1 MRIVIIGA
9 GEVGF
14 HVAKALSQDDHDITV
29 IDIDSI
35 KCKRASESLD
45 VIVIE
50 GNGASPRNLSEAN
63 VQEADYVL
71 CLTRVDEVNLIA
83 SQQAKELGAKK
94 IIARLRNQQY
104 TARDSIIKP
113 EKFGIDHVI
122 HPEREAVREIVKL
135 VRHSYATQVMEFEG
149 GRMQMIGI
157 RIEESSPI
165 IGKTVREICD
175 DERDFRFG
183 IVTVIRDGES
193 HVPWSDFVFKHTD
206 TAYFIVKKERLNS
219 LMYMLGKEATET
231 KSIVILGGSK
241 IGRSIAQEL
250 EGELNVRLID
260 GKREKAEWLASN
272 LEQTMVLHGD
282 GTDVEL
288 LKAENINDADSFIS
302 VTENEQTNLLS
313 GMLAHHL
320 GVKQTVIH
328 LSTTEYMPIV
338 QEIGLGAVISKN
350 MSTVNSIL
358 KFISSSQTESPV
370 TTFDEIDVDVVEF
383 SPEPGSRV
391 TTAQLKDIKFPE
403 DSIVGVINHHGQL
416 SIARGSSLLTDE
428 DTVLVFAKSNA
439 ISKIRRLFEA
449 Q

>member
-14 HVAKALSQDDHDITV
+14 HVAKALSQEDHDITV
-29 IDIDSI
+29 IDIDSV

-94 IIARLRNQQY
+94 VIARLRNQQY
-104 TARDSIIKP
+104 TTRDSIIKP

-122 HPEREAVREIVKL
+122 HPEREACREIVKL
-135 VRHSYATQVMEFEG
+135 VHHSYATQVMEFEG
-149 GRMQMIGI
+149 GRMQTIGI
-157 RIEESSPI
+157 RLDESSPVM
-165 IGKTVREICD
+165 GKTVREICD
-175 DERDFRFG
+175 EDRDFRFG
-183 IVTVIRDGES
+183 IVTVIRTGES
-193 HVPWSDFVFKHTD
+193 RVPWSDFVFEKD
-206 TAYFIVKKERLNS
+206 DIAYFIVKKEHLYS
-219 LMYMLGKEATET
+219 LMYLLGKEATET
-231 KSIVILGGSK
+231 HSVVILGGSK
-241 IGRSIAQEL
+241 IGRSIAEEL
-250 EGELNVRLID
+250 QSELSVRLIEE
-260 GKREKAEWLASN
+260 KREKAEWLASN
-272 LEQTMVLHGD
+272 LKQTMVLHGD

-288 LKAENINDADSFIS
+288 LKAENINEADSFIS
-302 VTENEQTNLLS
+302 VTESEQTNLLS

-358 KFISSSQTESPV
+358 KFISSSQTETPI
-370 TTFDEIDVDVVEF
+370 TTFDEIDVDVIEF
-383 SPEPGSRV
+383 SPEPGSKV
-391 TTAQLKDIKFPE
+391 TTLPLQDIKFPE

-416 SIARGSSLLTDE
+416 SIARGSSQLTDE
-428 DTVLVFAKSNA
+428 DTVLVFAKSSA
-439 ISKIRRLFEA
+439 VSTLRKLFES
-449 Q
+449 

>member
-14 HVAKALSQDDHDITV
+14 HVAKALSQEDHDITV
-29 IDIDSI
+29 IDIDSV

-94 IIARLRNQQY
+94 VIARLRNQQY
-104 TARDSIIKP
+104 TTRDSIIKP

-122 HPEREAVREIVKL
+122 HPEREACREIVKL
-135 VRHSYATQVMEFEG
+135 VHHSYATQVMEFEG
-149 GRMQMIGI
+149 GRMQTIGI
-157 RIEESSPI
+157 RLDESSPVM
-165 IGKTVREICD
+165 GKTVREICD
-175 DERDFRFG
+175 EDRDFRFG
-183 IVTVIRDGES
+183 IVTVIRAGES
-193 HVPWSDFVFKHTD
+193 RVPWSDFVFEKD
-206 TAYFIVKKERLNS
+206 DIAYFIVKKEHLYS

-231 KSIVILGGSK
+231 HSVVILGGSK
-241 IGRSIAQEL
+241 IGRSIAEEL
-250 EGELNVRLID
+250 QSELSVRLIEE
-260 GKREKAEWLASN
+260 KREKAEWLASN
-272 LEQTMVLHGD
+272 LKQTMVLHGD

-288 LKAENINDADSFIS
+288 LKAENINEADSFIS
-302 VTENEQTNLLS
+302 VTESEQTNLLS

-358 KFISSSQTESPV
+358 KFISSSQTETPI
-370 TTFDEIDVDVVEF
+370 TTFDEIDVDVIEF
-383 SPEPGSRV
+383 SPEPNSKV
-391 TTAQLKDIKFPE
+391 TTLPLQDIKFPE

-416 SIARGSSLLTDE
+416 SIARGSSQLTDE
-428 DTVLVFAKSNA
+428 DTVLVFAKSSA
-439 ISKIRRLFEA
+439 VSTLRKLFES
-449 Q
+449 

>member
-14 HVAKALSQDDHDITV
+14 HVAKALSQEDHDITV
-29 IDIDSI
+29 IDIDSV

-94 IIARLRNQQY
+94 VIARLRNQQY
-104 TARDSIIKP
+104 TTRDSIIKP

-122 HPEREAVREIVKL
+122 HPEREACREIVKL
-135 VRHSYATQVMEFEG
+135 VHHSYATQVMEFEG
-149 GRMQMIGI
+149 GRMQTIGI
-157 RIEESSPI
+157 RLDESSPVM
-165 IGKTVREICD
+165 GKTVREICD
-175 DERDFRFG
+175 EDRDFRFG
-183 IVTVIRDGES
+183 IVTVIRAGES
-193 HVPWSDFVFKHTD
+193 RVPWSDFVFEKD
-206 TAYFIVKKERLNS
+206 DIAYFIVKKEHLYS
-219 LMYMLGKEATET
+219 LIYLLGKEATET
-231 KSIVILGGSK
+231 HSVVILGGSK
-241 IGRSIAQEL
+241 IGRSIAEEL
-250 EGELNVRLID
+250 QSELSVRLIEE
-260 GKREKAEWLASN
+260 KREKAEWLASN
-272 LEQTMVLHGD
+272 LKQTMVLHGD

-288 LKAENINDADSFIS
+288 LKAENINEADSFIS
-302 VTENEQTNLLS
+302 VTESEQTNLLS

-358 KFISSSQTESPV
+358 KFISSSQTETPI
-370 TTFDEIDVDVVEF
+370 TTFDEIDVDVIEF
-383 SPEPGSRV
+383 SPEPGSKV
-391 TTAQLKDIKFPE
+391 TTLPLQDIRFPE

-416 SIARGSSLLTDE
+416 SIARGSSQLTDE
-428 DTVLVFAKSNA
+428 DTVLVFAKSSA
-439 ISKIRRLFEA
+439 VSTLRKLFES
-449 Q
+449 

>member
-14 HVAKALSQDDHDITV
+14 HVAKALSQEDHDITV
-29 IDIDSI
+29 IDIDPA

-83 SQQAKELGAKK
+83 SQQANELGANK

-104 TARDSIIKP
+104 TTQDSIIKP
-113 EKFGIDHVI
+113 EKFGINHVI
-122 HPEREAVREIVKL
+122 HPEKEACREIVKL
-135 VRHSYATQVMEFEG
+135 VHHSYATQVTDFEN

-157 RIEESSPI
+157 RIEKSSPVV
-165 IGKTVREICD
+165 GKTVREICD
-175 DERDFRFG
+175 ADSEFKFG

-193 HVPWSDFVFKHTD
+193 HVPWSDFIFSHSD
-206 TAYFIVKKERLNS
+206 IAYFIVKKQHLS
-219 LMYMLGKEATET
+219 ALMHMLGKEATET
-231 KSIVILGGSK
+231 KSIIILGGSK
-241 IGRSIAQEL
+241 IGRSIAEEL
-250 EGELNVRLID
+250 ENELNVRLID
-260 GKREKAEWLASN
+260 DDREKAEWLASK

-288 LKAENINDADSFIS
+288 LKAENINDADSFIA
-302 VTENEQTNLLS
+302 VTESEKTNLLS

-358 KFISSSQTESPV
+358 KFISSSQTESSV
-370 TTFDEIDVDVVEF
+370 TTFDEIDVDVIEL
-383 SPEPGSRV
+383 SPEPGSKV
-391 TTAQLKDIKFPE
+391 TTSPLKDIKFPE
-403 DSIVGVINHHGQL
+403 DSIVGVINHREKL
-416 SIARGSSLLTDE
+416 SIARGTSQLTEE
-428 DTVLVFAKSNA
+428 DKVLVFAKSNA
-439 ISKIRRLFEA
+439 VSKLKKLFES
-449 Q
+449 

>member
-14 HVAKALSQDDHDITV
+14 HVAKALSQEDHDITV
-29 IDIDSI
+29 IDIDLA

-94 IIARLRNQQY
+94 VIARLRNQQY
-104 TARDSIIKP
+104 TTRDSIIKP
-113 EKFGIDHVI
+113 EKFGIDHII
-122 HPEREAVREIVKL
+122 HPEREACKEIVKL
-135 VRHSYATQVMEFEG
+135 VHHSYATQVMEFEG
-149 GRMQMIGI
+149 GRMQTIGI
-157 RIEESSPI
+157 RLDKSSPVM
-165 IGKTVREICD
+165 GKTVREICD
-175 DERDFRFG
+175 EDRDFRFG

-193 HVPWSDFVFKHTD
+193 HVPWSDFIFKKD
-206 TAYFIVKKERLNS
+206 DIAYFIVKKERLAS
-219 LMYMLGKEATET
+219 LMYMLGKETTET
-231 KSIVILGGSK
+231 KSVVILGGSK
-241 IGRSIAQEL
+241 IGRGIAEEL
-250 EGELNVRLID
+250 QAELSVRLIEQR
-260 GKREKAEWLASN
+260 REKAEWLASN
-272 LEQTMVLHGD
+272 LKQTMVLHGD

-288 LKAENINDADSFIS
+288 LKAENINEADSFIS
-302 VTENEQTNLLS
+302 VAENEQTNLLS

-358 KFISSSQTESPV
+358 KFISSSQTETPI
-370 TTFDEIDVDVVEF
+370 TTFDEIDVDVIEF

-391 TTAQLKDIKFPE
+391 TTLPLQDIKFPD

-416 SIARGSSLLTDE
+416 SIARGSSQLTDE
-428 DTVLVFAKSNA
+428 DTVLVFAKSSA
-439 ISKIRRLFEA
+439 VSTLRKLFES
-449 Q
+449 

>member
-14 HVAKALSQDDHDITV
+14 HVAKALSQEDHDITV
-29 IDIDSI
+29 IDIDLA

-94 IIARLRNQQY
+94 VIARLRNQQY
-104 TARDSIIKP
+104 TTRDSIIKP
-113 EKFGIDHVI
+113 EKFGIDHII
-122 HPEREAVREIVKL
+122 HPEREACKEIVKL
-135 VRHSYATQVMEFEG
+135 VHHSYATQVMEFEG
-149 GRMQMIGI
+149 GRMQTIGI
-157 RIEESSPI
+157 RLDKSSPVM
-165 IGKTVREICD
+165 GKTVREICD
-175 DERDFRFG
+175 EDRDFRFG

-193 HVPWSDFVFKHTD
+193 HVPWSDFIFKKD
-206 TAYFIVKKERLNS
+206 DIAYFIVKKERLAS
-219 LMYMLGKEATET
+219 LMYMLGKETTET
-231 KSIVILGGSK
+231 KSVVILGGSK
-241 IGRSIAQEL
+241 IGRGIAEEL
-250 EGELNVRLID
+250 QAELSVRLIEQR
-260 GKREKAEWLASN
+260 REKAEWLASN
-272 LEQTMVLHGD
+272 LKQTMVLHGD

-288 LKAENINDADSFIS
+288 LKAENINEADSFIS
-302 VTENEQTNLLS
+302 VAENEQTNLLS

-358 KFISSSQTESPV
+358 KFISSSQTETPI
-370 TTFDEIDVDVVEF
+370 TTFDEIDVNVIEF

-391 TTAQLKDIKFPE
+391 TTLPLQDIKFPD

-416 SIARGSSLLTDE
+416 SIARGSSQLTDE
-428 DTVLVFAKSNA
+428 DTVLVFAKSSA
-439 ISKIRRLFEA
+439 VSTLRKLFES
-449 Q
+449 

>member
-14 HVAKALSQDDHDITV
+14 HVAKALSQEDHDITV
-29 IDIDSI
+29 VDIDPA

-83 SQQAKELGAKK
+83 SQQANELGANK

-104 TARDSIIKP
+104 TTQDSIIKP
-113 EKFGIDHVI
+113 EKFGINHVI
-122 HPEREAVREIVKL
+122 HPEKEACREIVKL
-135 VRHSYATQVMEFEG
+135 VHHSYATQVTDFER

-157 RIEESSPI
+157 RIEKSSPVV
-165 IGKTVREICD
+165 GKTVREICD
-175 DERDFRFG
+175 VDSEFKFG

-193 HVPWSDFVFKHTD
+193 HVPWSDFIFSHSD
-206 TAYFIVKKERLNS
+206 TAYFIVKKQHLS
-219 LMYMLGKEATET
+219 ALMHMLGKEATET
-231 KSIVILGGSK
+231 KSIIILGGSK
-241 IGRSIAQEL
+241 IGRSIAEEL
-250 EGELNVRLID
+250 ENELNVRLID
-260 GKREKAEWLASN
+260 DDRDKAEWLASK

-288 LKAENINDADSFIS
+288 LKAENINDTDSFIA
-302 VTENEQTNLLS
+302 VTESEKTNLLS

-338 QEIGLGAVISKN
+338 QEIGLGAVLSKN

-358 KFISSSQTESPV
+358 KFISSSQTESSV
-370 TTFDEIDVDVVEF
+370 TTFDEIDVDVIEL
-383 SPEPGSRV
+383 SPEPGSKV
-391 TTAQLKDIKFPE
+391 TTAPLKDIKFPE
-403 DSIVGVINHHGQL
+403 DSIVGVINSHDKL
-416 SIARGSSLLTDE
+416 SIARGASQLTGE
-428 DTVLVFAKSNA
+428 DKVLVFAKSNA
-439 ISKIRRLFEA
+439 VSKLKTLFES
-449 Q
+449 

>member
-14 HVAKALSQDDHDITV
+14 HVAKALSQEDHDITV
-29 IDIDSI
+29 VDIDPA

-83 SQQAKELGAKK
+83 SQQANELGANK

-104 TARDSIIKP
+104 TTQDSIIKP
-113 EKFGIDHVI
+113 EKFGINHVI
-122 HPEREAVREIVKL
+122 HPEKEACREIVKL
-135 VRHSYATQVMEFEG
+135 VHHSYATQVTDFES

-157 RIEESSPI
+157 RIEKSSPVV
-165 IGKTVREICD
+165 GKTVREICD
-175 DERDFRFG
+175 VDSEFKFG

-193 HVPWSDFVFKHTD
+193 HVPWSDFIFSHSD
-206 TAYFIVKKERLNS
+206 TAYFIVKKQHLS
-219 LMYMLGKEATET
+219 ALMHMLGKEATET
-231 KSIVILGGSK
+231 KSIIILGGSK
-241 IGRSIAQEL
+241 IGRSIAEEL
-250 EGELNVRLID
+250 ENELNVRLID
-260 GKREKAEWLASN
+260 DDREKAEWLASK

-288 LKAENINDADSFIS
+288 LKAENINDADSFIA
-302 VTENEQTNLLS
+302 VTESEKTNLLS

-370 TTFDEIDVDVVEF
+370 TTFDEIDVDVIEL
-383 SPEPGSRV
+383 SPEPGSKV
-391 TTAQLKDIKFPE
+391 TTAPLKDIKFPE
-403 DSIVGVINHHGQL
+403 DSIVGVINSHDKL
-416 SIARGSSLLTDE
+416 SIARGASQLTAE

-439 ISKIRRLFEA
+439 VSKLKTLFES
-449 Q
+449 

>member
-14 HVAKALSQDDHDITV
+14 HVAKALSQEDHDITV
-29 IDIDSI
+29 IDIDSV

-94 IIARLRNQQY
+94 VIARLRNQQY
-104 TARDSIIKP
+104 TTRDSIIKP

-122 HPEREAVREIVKL
+122 HPEREACREIVKL
-135 VRHSYATQVMEFEG
+135 VHHSYATQVMEFEG
-149 GRMQMIGI
+149 GRMQTIGI
-157 RIEESSPI
+157 RLDDSSPVM
-165 IGKTVREICD
+165 GKTVREICD
-175 DERDFRFG
+175 EDRDFRFG
-183 IVTVIRDGES
+183 IVTVIRAGES
-193 HVPWSDFVFKHTD
+193 RVPWSDFVFEKD
-206 TAYFIVKKERLNS
+206 DIAYFIVKKDHLYS

-231 KSIVILGGSK
+231 HSVVILGGSK
-241 IGRSIAQEL
+241 IGRSIAEEL
-250 EGELNVRLID
+250 QSELSVRLIEE
-260 GKREKAEWLASN
+260 KREKAEWLASN
-272 LEQTMVLHGD
+272 LKQTMVLHGD

-288 LKAENINDADSFIS
+288 LKAENINEADSFIS
-302 VTENEQTNLLS
+302 VTESEQTNLLS
-313 GMLAHHL
+313 GMLANHL

-358 KFISSSQTESPV
+358 KFISSSQTETPI
-370 TTFDEIDVDVVEF
+370 TTFDEIDVDVIEF
-383 SPEPGSRV
+383 SPEPGSKV
-391 TTAQLKDIKFPE
+391 TTLPLQDIKFPE

-416 SIARGSSLLTDE
+416 SIARGSSQLTDE
-428 DTVLVFAKSNA
+428 DTVLVFAKSSA
-439 ISKIRRLFEA
+439 VSTLRKLFES
-449 Q
+449 

>member
-14 HVAKALSQDDHDITV
+14 HVAKALSQEDHDIIV
-29 IDIDSI
+29 IDIDSV

-94 IIARLRNQQY
+94 VIARLRNQQY
-104 TARDSIIKP
+104 TTRDSIIKP

-122 HPEREAVREIVKL
+122 HPEREACREIVKL
-135 VRHSYATQVMEFEG
+135 VHHSYATQVMEFEG
-149 GRMQMIGI
+149 GRMQTIGI
-157 RIEESSPI
+157 RLDESSPVM
-165 IGKTVREICD
+165 GKTVREICD
-175 DERDFRFG
+175 EDRDFRFG
-183 IVTVIRDGES
+183 IVTVIRAGES
-193 HVPWSDFVFKHTD
+193 RVPWSDFVFEKD
-206 TAYFIVKKERLNS
+206 DIAYFIVKKEHLYS

-231 KSIVILGGSK
+231 HSVVILGGSK
-241 IGRSIAQEL
+241 IGRSIAEEL
-250 EGELNVRLID
+250 QSELSVRLIEE
-260 GKREKAEWLASN
+260 KREKAEWLASN
-272 LEQTMVLHGD
+272 LKQTMVLHGD

-288 LKAENINDADSFIS
+288 LKAENINEADSFIS
-302 VTENEQTNLLS
+302 VTESEQTNLLS

-358 KFISSSQTESPV
+358 KFISSSQTETPI
-370 TTFDEIDVDVVEF
+370 TTFDEIDVDVIEF
-383 SPEPGSRV
+383 SPEPGSKV
-391 TTAQLKDIKFPE
+391 TTLPLQDIKFPE

-416 SIARGSSLLTDE
+416 SIARGSSQLTDE
-428 DTVLVFAKSNA
+428 DTVLVFAKSSA
-439 ISKIRRLFEA
+439 VSTLRKLFES
-449 Q
+449 

>member
-14 HVAKALSQDDHDITV
+14 HVAKALSQEDHDITV
-29 IDIDSI
+29 IDIDSV

-94 IIARLRNQQY
+94 VIARLRNQQY
-104 TARDSIIKP
+104 TTRDSIIKP

-122 HPEREAVREIVKL
+122 HPEREACREIVKL
-135 VRHSYATQVMEFEG
+135 VHHSYATQVMEFEG
-149 GRMQMIGI
+149 GRMQTIGI
-157 RIEESSPI
+157 RLDESSPVM
-165 IGKTVREICD
+165 GKNVREICD
-175 DERDFRFG
+175 EDRDFRFG
-183 IVTVIRDGES
+183 IVTVIRAGES
-193 HVPWSDFVFKHTD
+193 RVPWSDFVFEKD
-206 TAYFIVKKERLNS
+206 DIAYFIVKKEHLYS
-219 LMYMLGKEATET
+219 LMYLLGKEATET
-231 KSIVILGGSK
+231 HSVVILGGSK
-241 IGRSIAQEL
+241 IGRSIAEEL
-250 EGELNVRLID
+250 QSELSVRLIEE
-260 GKREKAEWLASN
+260 KREKAEWLASN
-272 LEQTMVLHGD
+272 LKQTMVLHGD

-288 LKAENINDADSFIS
+288 LKAENINEADSFIS
-302 VTENEQTNLLS
+302 VTESEQTNLLS

-358 KFISSSQTESPV
+358 KFISSSQTETPI
-370 TTFDEIDVDVVEF
+370 TTFDEIDVDVIEF
-383 SPEPGSRV
+383 SPEPGSKV
-391 TTAQLKDIKFPE
+391 TTLPLQDIKFPE

-416 SIARGSSLLTDE
+416 SIARGSSQLTDE
-428 DTVLVFAKSNA
+428 DTVLVFAKSSA
-439 ISKIRRLFEA
+439 VSTLRKLFES
-449 Q
+449 

>member
-14 HVAKALSQDDHDITV
+14 HVAKALSQEDHDITV
-29 IDIDSI
+29 IDIDLT

-94 IIARLRNQQY
+94 VIARLRNQQY
-104 TARDSIIKP
+104 TTRDSIIKP
-113 EKFGIDHVI
+113 EKFGIDHII
-122 HPEREAVREIVKL
+122 HPEREACKEIVKL
-135 VRHSYATQVMEFEG
+135 VHHSYATQVMEFEG
-149 GRMQMIGI
+149 GRMQTIGI
-157 RIEESSPI
+157 RLDKSSPVM
-165 IGKTVREICD
+165 GKTVREICD
-175 DERDFRFG
+175 EDRDFRFG

-193 HVPWSDFVFKHTD
+193 HVPWSDFIFEKD
-206 TAYFIVKKERLNS
+206 DIAYFIVKKERLTS
-219 LMYMLGKEATET
+219 LMYMLGKETTET
-231 KSIVILGGSK
+231 KSVVILGGSK
-241 IGRSIAQEL
+241 IGRGIAEEL
-250 EGELNVRLID
+250 QAELSVRLIEQR
-260 GKREKAEWLASN
+260 REKAEWLASN
-272 LEQTMVLHGD
+272 LKQTMVLHGD

-288 LKAENINDADSFIS
+288 LKAENINEADSFIS
-302 VTENEQTNLLS
+302 VAENEQTNLLS

-358 KFISSSQTESPV
+358 KFISSSQTETPI
-370 TTFDEIDVDVVEF
+370 TTFDEIDVDVIEF

-391 TTAQLKDIKFPE
+391 TTLPLQDIKFPD

-416 SIARGSSLLTDE
+416 SIARGSSQLTDE
-428 DTVLVFAKSNA
+428 DTVLVFAKSSA
-439 ISKIRRLFEA
+439 VSTLRKLFES
-449 Q
+449 

>member
-14 HVAKALSQDDHDITV
+14 HVAKALSQEDHDITV
-29 IDIDSI
+29 IDIDPA

-83 SQQAKELGAKK
+83 SQQANELGANK

-104 TARDSIIKP
+104 TTQDSIIKP
-113 EKFGIDHVI
+113 EKFGINHVI
-122 HPEREAVREIVKL
+122 HPEKEACREIVKL
-135 VRHSYATQVMEFEG
+135 VHHSYATQVTDFES

-157 RIEESSPI
+157 RIEKSSPVV
-165 IGKTVREICD
+165 GKTVREICD
-175 DERDFRFG
+175 ADSEFKFG

-193 HVPWSDFVFKHTD
+193 HVPWSDFIFSHSD
-206 TAYFIVKKERLNS
+206 IAYFIVKKQHLS
-219 LMYMLGKEATET
+219 ALMHMLGKEATET
-231 KSIVILGGSK
+231 KSIIILGGSK
-241 IGRSIAQEL
+241 IGRSIAEEL
-250 EGELNVRLID
+250 ENELNVRLID
-260 GKREKAEWLASN
+260 DNRQKAEWLASK

-288 LKAENINDADSFIS
+288 LKAENINDADSFIT
-302 VTENEQTNLLS
+302 VTESEKTNLLS

-358 KFISSSQTESPV
+358 KFISSSQTESSV
-370 TTFDEIDVDVVEF
+370 TTFDEIDVDVIEL
-383 SPEPGSRV
+383 SPEPGSKV
-391 TTAQLKDIKFPE
+391 TTSPLKDIKFPE
-403 DSIVGVINHHGQL
+403 DSIVGVINHHEKL
-416 SIARGSSLLTDE
+416 SIARGTSQLTEE
-428 DTVLVFAKSNA
+428 DKVLVFAKSNA
-439 ISKIRRLFEA
+439 VSKLKKLFES
-449 Q
+449 

>member
-29 IDIDSI
+29 IDIDPA

-71 CLTRVDEVNLIA
+71 CVTRVDEVNLIA
-83 SQQAKELGAKK
+83 SQQANELGAKK

-104 TARDSIIKP
+104 TTRDSIIKP
-113 EKFGIDHVI
+113 EKFGIAHVI
-122 HPEREAVREIVKL
+122 HPEKEAVREIVKL
-135 VRHSYATQVMEFEG
+135 VRHSYATQVMDFEG

-165 IGKTVREICD
+165 VGKTVREICD
-175 DERDFRFG
+175 EDREFRFG

-193 HVPWSDFVFKHTD
+193 HVPWSDFVFKHAD
-206 TAYFIVKKERLNS
+206 TAYFIVKKQRLRS

-241 IGRSIAQEL
+241 IGRSIAEEL
-250 EGELNVRLID
+250 ENELNVRLID
-260 GKREKAEWLASN
+260 GRRDKAEWLASN
-272 LEQTMVLHGD
+272 LKQTMVLHGD

-288 LKAENINDADSFIS
+288 LKAENIKDADSFIS

-358 KFISSSQTESPV
+358 KFISTSQTEKPV
-370 TTFDEIDVDVVEF
+370 TTFDEIDVDVIEF
-383 SPEPGSRV
+383 SPEPDSKV
-391 TTAQLKDIKFPE
+391 TTLPLKDVKFPE

-416 SIARGSSLLTDE
+416 SIARGSSQLTDE

-439 ISKIRRLFEA
+439 IEKLRRLFEA
-449 Q
+449 

>member
-1 MRIVIIGA
+1 
-9 GEVGF
+9 
-14 HVAKALSQDDHDITV
+14 ALSQEDHDITV
-29 IDIDSI
+29 IDIDSV

-83 SQQAKELGAKK
+83 SQQANELGAKK
-94 IIARLRNQQY
+94 VIARLRNQQY
-104 TARDSIIKP
+104 TTRDSIIKP

-122 HPEREAVREIVKL
+122 HPEREACREIVKL
-135 VRHSYATQVMEFEG
+135 VHHSYATQVMEFEG
-149 GRMQMIGI
+149 GRMQTIGI
-157 RIEESSPI
+157 RLDESSPVM
-165 IGKTVREICD
+165 GKTVREICD
-175 DERDFRFG
+175 EDRDFRFG
-183 IVTVIRDGES
+183 IVTVIRAGES
-193 HVPWSDFVFKHTD
+193 RVPWSDFVFEKD
-206 TAYFIVKKERLNS
+206 DIAYFIVKKEHLYS

-231 KSIVILGGSK
+231 HSVVILGGSK
-241 IGRSIAQEL
+241 IGRSIAKEL
-250 EGELNVRLID
+250 QSELSVRLIEE
-260 GKREKAEWLASN
+260 KREKAEWLASN
-272 LEQTMVLHGD
+272 LKQTMVLHGD

-288 LKAENINDADSFIS
+288 LKAENINEADSFIS
-302 VTENEQTNLLS
+302 VTESEQTNLLS

-358 KFISSSQTESPV
+358 KFISSSQTETPI
-370 TTFDEIDVDVVEF
+370 TTFDEIDVDVIEF
-383 SPEPGSRV
+383 SPEPGSKV
-391 TTAQLKDIKFPE
+391 TTLPLQDIKFPE

-416 SIARGSSLLTDE
+416 SIARGSSQLTDE
-428 DTVLVFAKSNA
+428 DTVLVFAKSSA
-439 ISKIRRLFEA
+439 VSTLRKLFES
-449 Q
+449 

>member
-14 HVAKALSQDDHDITV
+14 HVAKALSQEDHDITV
-29 IDIDSI
+29 IDIDSV

-94 IIARLRNQQY
+94 VIARLRNQQY
-104 TARDSIIKP
+104 TTRDSIIKP

-122 HPEREAVREIVKL
+122 HPEREACREIVKL
-135 VRHSYATQVMEFEG
+135 VHHSYATQVMEFEG
-149 GRMQMIGI
+149 GRMQTIGI
-157 RIEESSPI
+157 RLDESSPVM
-165 IGKTVREICD
+165 GKTVREICD
-175 DERDFRFG
+175 EDRDFRFG
-183 IVTVIRDGES
+183 IVTVIRAGES
-193 HVPWSDFVFKHTD
+193 RVPWSDFVFEKD
-206 TAYFIVKKERLNS
+206 DIAYFIVKKEHLYS

-231 KSIVILGGSK
+231 HSVVILGGSK
-241 IGRSIAQEL
+241 IGRSIAEEL
-250 EGELNVRLID
+250 QSELSVRLIEE
-260 GKREKAEWLASN
+260 KREKAEWLASN
-272 LEQTMVLHGD
+272 LKQTMVLHGD

-288 LKAENINDADSFIS
+288 LKAENINEADSFIS
-302 VTENEQTNLLS
+302 VTESEQTNLLS

-358 KFISSSQTESPV
+358 KFISSSQTETPI
-370 TTFDEIDVDVVEF
+370 TTFDEIDVDVIEF
-383 SPEPGSRV
+383 SPEPGSKV
-391 TTAQLKDIKFPE
+391 TALPLQDIKFPE

-416 SIARGSSLLTDE
+416 SIARGSSQLTDE
-428 DTVLVFAKSNA
+428 DTVLVFAKSSA
-439 ISKIRRLFEA
+439 VSTLRKLFES
-449 Q
+449 

>member
-14 HVAKALSQDDHDITV
+14 HVAKALSQEDHDITV
-29 IDIDSI
+29 IDIDPA

-83 SQQAKELGAKK
+83 SQQANELGANK

-104 TARDSIIKP
+104 TTQDSIIKP
-113 EKFGIDHVI
+113 EKFGINHVI
-122 HPEREAVREIVKL
+122 HPEKEACREIVKL
-135 VRHSYATQVMEFEG
+135 VHHSYATQVTDFES

-157 RIEESSPI
+157 RIEKSSPVV
-165 IGKTVREICD
+165 GKTVREICD
-175 DERDFRFG
+175 ADSEFKFG

-193 HVPWSDFVFKHTD
+193 HVPWSDFIFSHSD
-206 TAYFIVKKERLNS
+206 IAYFIVKKQHLS
-219 LMYMLGKEATET
+219 ALMHMLGKEATET
-231 KSIVILGGSK
+231 KSIIILGGSK
-241 IGRSIAQEL
+241 IGRSIAEEL
-250 EGELNVRLID
+250 ENELNVRLID
-260 GKREKAEWLASN
+260 DDREKAEWLASK

-288 LKAENINDADSFIS
+288 LKAENINDADSFIA
-302 VTENEQTNLLS
+302 VTESEKTNLLS

-338 QEIGLGAVISKN
+338 QEIGLGAVLSKN

-358 KFISSSQTESPV
+358 KFISSSQTESSV
-370 TTFDEIDVDVVEF
+370 TTFDEIDVDVIEL
-383 SPEPGSRV
+383 SPEPGSKV
-391 TTAQLKDIKFPE
+391 ATAPLKDIKFPE
-403 DSIVGVINHHGQL
+403 DSIVGVINHHEKL
-416 SIARGSSLLTDE
+416 SIARGTSQLTEE
-428 DTVLVFAKSNA
+428 DKVLVFAKSNA
-439 ISKIRRLFEA
+439 VSKLKKLFES
-449 Q
+449 

>member
-14 HVAKALSQDDHDITV
+14 HVAKALSQEDHDITV
-29 IDIDSI
+29 IDIDPA

-83 SQQAKELGAKK
+83 SQQANELGANK

-104 TARDSIIKP
+104 TTQDSIIKP
-113 EKFGIDHVI
+113 EKFGINHVI
-122 HPEREAVREIVKL
+122 HPEKEACREIVKL
-135 VRHSYATQVMEFEG
+135 VHHSYATQVTDFES

-157 RIEESSPI
+157 RIEKSSPVV
-165 IGKTVREICD
+165 GKTVREICD
-175 DERDFRFG
+175 ADSEFKFG

-193 HVPWSDFVFKHTD
+193 HVPWSDFIFSHSD
-206 TAYFIVKKERLNS
+206 IAYFIVKKQHLS
-219 LMYMLGKEATET
+219 ALMHMLGKEATET
-231 KSIVILGGSK
+231 KSIIILGGSK
-241 IGRSIAQEL
+241 IGRSIAEEL
-250 EGELNVRLID
+250 ENELNVRLID
-260 GKREKAEWLASN
+260 DDREKAEWLASK

-288 LKAENINDADSFIS
+288 LKAENINDADSFIT
-302 VTENEQTNLLS
+302 VTESEKTNLLS

-370 TTFDEIDVDVVEF
+370 TTFDEIDVDVIELF
-383 SPEPGSRV
+383 PEPGSKV
-391 TTAQLKDIKFPE
+391 TTAPLKDIKFPE
-403 DSIVGVINHHGQL
+403 DSIVGVINHHEKL
-416 SIARGSSLLTDE
+416 SIARGTSQLTEE
-428 DTVLVFAKSNA
+428 DKVLVFAKSNA
-439 ISKIRRLFEA
+439 VSKLKKLFES
-449 Q
+449 